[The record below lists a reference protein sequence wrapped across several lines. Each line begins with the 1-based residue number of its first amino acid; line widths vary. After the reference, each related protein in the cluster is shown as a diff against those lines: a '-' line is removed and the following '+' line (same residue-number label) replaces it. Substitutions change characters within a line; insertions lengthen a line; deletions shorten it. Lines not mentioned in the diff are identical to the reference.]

1 MGSKIDSS
9 STIGFSFSITD
20 DCSSEGPANVMFPK
34 HHSKVSAGKSLFTCN
49 NLFLIKSLV
58 IQ

>member
-9 STIGFSFSITD
+9 STIGFSFSLTD
-20 DCSSEGPANVMFPK
+20 DCSSEGPANVTFSK
-34 HHSKVSAGKSLFTCN
+34 HHSKVSVGKLLFKCN
-49 NLFLIKSLV
+49 NLYLIKSLV